1 MKITIPVITITLLL
15 FLNSCSKSDTPDAY
29 ATEEFPQ
36 KAILVVDNENDP
48 VFYDYLTTPGG
59 DVIRAEVEKDDDKV
73 RYLYNSS
80 HAVECVWIAHVAAS
94 GLYYFQL
101 ASDTSTYLIATT
113 NPTDNTQY
121 MLDVSSGKG
130 YHQEEL
136 FRAHD
141 TKRENGVK
149 IMTLESYAYPK
160 HYFSHEGV
168 GVLNNGIRLNK
179 QEHSENAV
187 RVRWYPRQL

>member
-1 MKITIPVITITLLL
+1 MKVKTPVIAIALLL
-15 FLNSCSKSDTPDAY
+15 FLNSCSKSDTPDVY
-29 ATEEFPQ
+29 ATEQFPQ
-36 KAILVVDNENDP
+36 KAILVIDNENDP
-48 VFYDYLTTPGG
+48 VFYDYLYSLGT
-59 DVIRAEVEKDDDKV
+59 DVIRAKVETDDDKV
-73 RYLYNSS
+73 DYLYNSG
-80 HAVECVWIAHVAAS
+80 HAHECVWIAHIAGP

-101 ASDTSTYLIATT
+101 ASDTNSYLLAGP

-121 MLDVSSGKG
+121 MLYSSRKG
-130 YHQEEL
+130 FHQEEL

-187 RVRWYPRQL
+187 RVRWYPRDL